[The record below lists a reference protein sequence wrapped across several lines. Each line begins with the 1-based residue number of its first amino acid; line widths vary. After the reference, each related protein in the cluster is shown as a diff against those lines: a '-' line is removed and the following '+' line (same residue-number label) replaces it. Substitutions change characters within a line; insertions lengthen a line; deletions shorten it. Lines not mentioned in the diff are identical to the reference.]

1 LAAFIIERGTGPI
14 GTKRGGPDS
23 FVGASMS
30 DWPVRHITVFGVPT
44 QNWMLL
50 VLAILLI
57 GIAAA
62 LWLQR

>member
-1 LAAFIIERGTGPI
+1 
-14 GTKRGGPDS
+14 
-23 FVGASMS
+23 MS
-30 DWPVRHITVFGVPT
+30 DWLVRHITVFGVPT

-57 GIAAA
+57 GIAVA

>member
-1 LAAFIIERGTGPI
+1 
-14 GTKRGGPDS
+14 
-23 FVGASMS
+23 MS
-30 DWPVRHITVFGVPT
+30 DWLVRHITVFGVPI